1 MKKCTDLILLTVG
14 NIFCAV
20 AVGMVALP
28 LSISLGGTSGLGR
41 ILNAL
46 IPIRLS
52 VWVMILNVIL
62 FSLAYFMVGKKFA
75 SKTLFSALIFPVF
88 LEIFSRFT
96 FMSILKSDLLLGSVI
111 AGVLL
116 GTGGGLIL
124 RGNGSCG
131 GLDIIAIILNKRFG
145 LSTAFLVGLFDG
157 LVMLG
162 QFQSDNALSFVYGIV
177 LIISC
182 SLTMDRIVVAQKH
195 EVKMMIFSLESEKIR
210 QTLLHE
216 EDCGL
221 SVLHGESGYMNN
233 PISVIVSVVP
243 YEKVSSCKEAILKT
257 DPRAFI
263 VLENVQAAYSGNY
276 KLRRPEDTIR
286 KD

>member
-1 MKKCTDLILLTVG
+1 
-14 NIFCAV
+14 
-20 AVGMVALP
+20 
-28 LSISLGGTSGLGR
+28 
-41 ILNAL
+41 
-46 IPIRLS
+46 
-52 VWVMILNVIL
+52 
-62 FSLAYFMVGKKFA
+62 
-75 SKTLFSALIFPVF
+75 
-88 LEIFSRFT
+88 
-96 FMSILKSDLLLGSVI
+96 
-111 AGVLL
+111 
-116 GTGGGLIL
+116 
-124 RGNGSCG
+124 
-131 GLDIIAIILNKRFG
+131 
-145 LSTAFLVGLFDG
+145 
-157 LVMLG
+157 
-162 QFQSDNALSFVYGIV
+162 
-177 LIISC
+177 
-182 SLTMDRIVVAQKH
+182 MDRIVVAQKH